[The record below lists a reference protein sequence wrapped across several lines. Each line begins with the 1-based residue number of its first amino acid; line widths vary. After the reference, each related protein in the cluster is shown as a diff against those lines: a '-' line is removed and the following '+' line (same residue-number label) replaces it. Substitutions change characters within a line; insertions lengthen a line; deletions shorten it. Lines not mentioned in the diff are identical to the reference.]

1 MSERQTI
8 VLNYTPLE
16 SGNAESRWIRVEQET
31 PEDESLTVAEAAA
44 LIDSIYEIEACDDGM
59 GGGGE
64 GDDGTDAP
72 DEDKV
77 DAALAAMLDRAGMC
91 DEAKFWTATVRVY
104 RSHRQPGY
112 VLRSETATVETTEP
126 VRESRRQ
133 EVEVSGA
140 VIELDMPYDG
150 GLTGIPAGVR
160 WEVRGSTVN
169 LDRPVNGRLVL
180 RYTTYYERVTLRVPN
195 SPSPAGSPPGGG
207 ALVSAS
213 LLEGGGGEVAGGE
226 KPARPELQA
235 AAVVAFWGDLAAS
248 CDLNPPEQDDA
259 DANAVREQC
268 RKGGGGS
275 GGGGDDPGECWKT
288 VAHYDRCSCSYKKVN
303 EWEEQVPAPCDGAIS
318 GAGVGYE
325 ERFGGF
331 VWCEG
336 EEDEVSDP
344 EYYEKRCC
352 HPPPRPLPRCRKSYA
367 VYTGGHEIENG
378 PDHWRNIYGADVA
391 MIAVMPDGGTCGE
404 VVTEWNVPQ
413 KNCCDDVEPQEPH
426 PDNPKKIAPGGAVKL
441 VVNGGQ
447 NPRKWRASAGL
458 TFFGGKNYLNDG
470 GSEEWVYASND
481 ACDVGSVQVDDGC
494 TKIHMPLLLDA
505 GERPPMRVY
514 PDGATIAPGQ
524 RLLLSAENSR
534 GDVQWESGALR
545 LVSPQ
550 GRTQATF
557 EAPDDFCGMTE
568 VTATDACG
576 NADSVSVLS
585 TMGAWKEVFD
595 FDPCSAPWGGRAP
608 SRASGPCLKSCRNST
623 NFLHYVDN
631 YQGYRAYV
639 CNCSGGKS
647 YPGGQI
653 SWPPPDEG
661 SCSDSLSNVDV
672 MCGYSGNEL
681 IGNQNGESLYQCT
694 PNTSN
699 WSNAVRCYTLC
710 THNWDCSQDAW
721 GRVLVGQNIWG
732 AMVHSIERLWRWD
745 CAE

>member
-31 PEDESLTVAEAAA
+31 PEDESLSVAEAASV
-44 LIDSIYEIEACDDGM
+44 IDSIYEIEPCDDGM

-77 DAALAAMLDRAGMC
+77 DAALAAMLARAGMC
-91 DEAKFWTATVRVY
+91 DKAKFWTATVRVY

-160 WEVRGSTVN
+160 CEVRGSTVN

-180 RYTTYYERVTLRVPN
+180 RYNTYYERVTLRVPT
-195 SPSPAGSPPGGG
+195 GGV
-207 ALVSAS
+207 AA
-213 LLEGGGGEVAGGE
+213 EGGQGAGVAFPGSGGRGGEVAGGE
-226 KPARPELQA
+226 KPERAELQA

-248 CDLNPPEQDDA
+248 CDLTPPEQDDA
-259 DANAVREQC
+259 DGIDIDRICN
-268 RKGGGGS
+268 KGSGSGGS
-275 GGGGDDPGECWKT
+275 GDDSKDCWKT
-288 VAHYDRCSCSYKKVN
+288 IAHYQRCNCSYKKVN
-303 EWEEQVPAPCDGAIS
+303 KWEEQIPAPCDGAIS

-391 MIAVMPDGGTCGE
+391 MIAVLPEGGTCGE
-404 VVTEWNVPQ
+404 VVTEWNVPS
-413 KNCCDDVEPQEPH
+413 KNCCDEVEPQEPRES
-426 PDNPKKIAPGGAVKL
+426 NPRVISPGGAVKL
-441 VVNGGQ
+441 GVNGGQ

-458 TFFGGKNYLNDG
+458 TFRNGESYLQDG
-470 GSEEWVYASND
+470 SHEEWVYASND
-481 ACDVGSVQVDDGC
+481 ACEVGSVQVDDGC
-494 TKIHMPLLLDA
+494 TKVHMPLTLED
-505 GERPPMRVY
+505 GQREPMQIS
-514 PDGATIAPGQ
+514 PDEATIGSGQ
-524 RLLLSAENSR
+524 MLVLTAYYAR
-534 GDVQWESGALR
+534 GEVQWTPGSLR
-545 LVSPQ
+545 LVSGQ
-550 GRTQATF
+550 GTSQATF
-557 EAPDDFCGMTE
+557 EAPEGFCGQTE

-576 NADSVSVLS
+576 EMATARVLS
-585 TMGAWKEVFD
+585 TQGHWEEVFD
-595 FDPCSAPWGGRAP
+595 FDPCTAPWSGRPAARYAYR
-608 SRASGPCLKSCRNST
+608 SCSNDVCKSGTVYSVS
-623 NFLHYVDN
+623 N
-631 YQGYRAYV
+631 YQGYNAEV
-639 CNCSGGKS
+639 CYCQGSKMGDDI
-647 YPGGQI
+647 GQAVA
-653 SWPPPDEG
+653 SCPPSG
-661 SCSDSLSNVDV
+661 SCSETMEDV
-672 MCGYSGNEL
+672 AVKCGYTG
-681 IGNQNGESLYQCT
+681 GEEMISDRWGDPL
-694 PNTSN
+694 
-699 WSNAVRCYTLC
+699 WRCDPVHGKNNRECFPL
-710 THNWDCSQDAW
+710 CSQQWTCAPDAM
-721 GRVLVGQNIWG
+721 GRIIVGDNSWQARTFI
-732 AMVHSIERLWRWD
+732 VERLWRWE
-745 CAE
+745 CP